1 MKVQINHHFQVP
13 QIHHQRKCH
22 PHKIQEAQFLH
33 SYHCTLQIEFFQQYL
48 DQVWISSS
56 CGYFCDAK
64 TLAPLQLRS
73 E

>member
-33 SYHCTLQIEFFQQYL
+33 SYHCTLQIEFFQQYFVGSSL
-48 DQVWISSS
+48 DLIFVWI
-56 CGYFCDAK
+56 
-64 TLAPLQLRS
+64 LL
-73 E
+73 